1 MANLH
6 RFSMRPLPPPL
17 FRFSRAVLAAWLL
30 ALVTATGMLQAQT
43 QEGGTLDRILHPDR
57 TLRYEDADHKFDAP
71 AALGNKTASVRP
83 FLFSHPA
90 DLKTGD
96 GVFRTRNFD
105 SKGYKTDAFSTK
117 PALTKEYDAKTK
129 TYAVRAMPVNEDRA
143 AGKTMETHEYMH
155 AEKPYLGQGKRQDSL
170 DEIHDAK
177 KMSIDQ
183 VRELLNKPK

>member
-1 MANLH
+1 MCLIFPRPR
-6 RFSMRPLPPPL
+6 RFRRAL
-17 FRFSRAVLAAWLL
+17 FAAAWLL
-30 ALVTATGMLQAQT
+30 ALVAGAGALRAQE
-43 QEGGTLDRILHPDR
+43 QEGGTMDRILHPDR
-57 TLRYEDADHKFDAP
+57 TLKYEDGDHKFDAP
-71 AALGNKTASVRP
+71 LAAGNKTASVRP

-105 SKGYKTDAFSTK
+105 SKGYKTDAYSTK
-117 PALTKEYDAKTK
+117 PAVTKEYDAKTK
-129 TYAVRAMPVNEDRA
+129 AYAVRALPVNEDRA

-155 AEKPYLGQGKRQDSL
+155 AEKPYLERGKRQDTI
-170 DEIHDAK
+170 DDIHDAK